1 MEAKILVLITVVVI
15 VSGCTA
21 LNGEDNNEAEFEEPE
36 SIGQGLEIV
45 SLEPSDPRIFPGQR
59 AVVILRMRNHHISEI
74 NIDEMVL
81 YNLGPLELVDSG
93 QSWQDRC
100 TPSEIPA
107 AEHDQSPLIE
117 CEWRISAPENME
129 DFESKTISPR
139 LQLRYDSV
147 LSNKQHPLEVQFKHY
162 TDISDP
168 SQVERA
174 YSNEEVRMDAEI
186 ENPAAVDGTRIG
198 LSFDNVGSGRVV
210 PLSEDEE
217 AKTFYEVE
225 VSPESVFSD
234 CSPSFEV
241 RSAVGPEI
249 EESCGVHAPGGE
261 AVARNLI
268 FATSYKY
275 QQSQSV
281 DIEVVNDQ

>member
-1 MEAKILVLITVVVI
+1 MEAKILILIIAVVI

-21 LNGEDNNEAEFEEPE
+21 LNGDNNEVDFEEPE
-36 SIGQGLEIV
+36 SIGHGLEIV
-45 SLEPSDPRIFPGQR
+45 NLEPSDPQLFPGQK
-59 AVVILRMRNHHISEI
+59 AVIVLRMRNHHISELGI
-74 NIDEMVL
+74 EEMVL

-100 TPSEIPA
+100 TPSEIPT
-107 AEHDQSPLIE
+107 AEHGQSPLIE
-117 CEWRISAPENME
+117 CEWRIKAPDDME

-168 SQVERA
+168 SQVEKT
-174 YSNEEVRMDAEI
+174 YSNEEIRMTAGV
-186 ENPAAVDGTRIG
+186 ENPAAIDGTRIG

-210 PLSEDEE
+210 PMSEDDE

-241 RSAVGPEI
+241 RSAVGSEI
-249 EESCGVHAPGGE
+249 EESCEIHAPGGE
-261 AVARNLI
+261 AVARNLV